1 MGRRTFRVY
10 ACKEPAVLLTLPCCF
25 AFYRWVKDNQGQMI
39 ITAGQIVWTHECE
52 RALSDGDNARKSVK
66 LLKKKWISYLN
77 KLVAI
82 TRSKL
87 NKIERNKVQGEA
99 GARQGRAGQGRQG
112 RGATRCRGSSG

>member
-1 MGRRTFRVY
+1 M
-10 ACKEPAVLLTLPCCF
+10 
-25 AFYRWVKDNQGQMI
+25 KDNQGQMI

-87 NKIERNKVQGEA
+87 NKIERNKVRLAPLVSRKGTQVLPA
-99 GARQGRAGQGRQG
+99 IAACNCAR
-112 RGATRCRGSSG
+112 C